1 MAQYIILNG
10 VCINKNMIMFAIDS
24 SPFYVMLEYN
34 NGFNE
39 NGELYE
45 VTDTNYIDLLAN
57 TGYVEVNT
65 TGDNTIINP
74 FRVKQVQSGTITF
87 DNLMTVE
94 STDSEGA
101 ISAAI
106 VAATT
111 ITGGGGG
118 GNERVIVSSSSNL
131 TAGAVALTDYVYLLT
146 GCQLTLP
153 TAVGNK
159 NRYTVVKIGSS
170 LSSVL
175 FTASQNA
182 NGSTQ
187 VDLIKEG
194 EVKEFI
200 SNNSNWTIA

>member
-1 MAQYIILNG
+1 MAQHIIING
-10 VCINKNMIMFAIDS
+10 GCINKNMIMYAIDS
-24 SPFYVMLEYN
+24 SPFHVMLEYN

-45 VTDTNYIDLLAN
+45 VTDTNYIDLLTD

-65 TGDNTIINP
+65 AGDNTIINP
-74 FRVKQVQSGTITF
+74 FRVKQVQGGTIIF
-87 DNLMTVE
+87 DNLMQVE

-101 ISAAI
+101 IIAAI
-106 VAATT
+106 QAATT
-111 ITGGGGG
+111 ITGGVGS
-118 GNERVIVSSSSNL
+118 NERVIIASSSNL

-153 TAVGNK
+153 TAIGNK

-187 VDLIKEG
+187 IDLIKEG